1 MLKTTSTSFGLANTN
16 TFRRASKKL
25 FGKYGGNLQN
35 PSPNISRIF
44 VPKPGNIFLQPDQAG
59 AEALVVAYLAP
70 HGKFRDLF
78 LNGIKSHTY
87 VASHIFKHKWLTD
100 GFLTTP
106 TLNTLPIKELPS
118 NSEWTRLASVIKK
131 SKYEYFIGKKSCHSF
146 NYRMAPSTFQE
157 DVLKESD
164 GEVALSKLES
174 LAFHTTYHTVFPEI
188 SQGWW
193 PELEFQIIKTGYLYN
208 LFGFPLFCDYY
219 EGMMNKDK
227 FWRESTAKVPQST
240 VGCITAIAF
249 CKVQEYIEANG
260 LSGIWHLRN
269 DKHDSLL
276 LECPENNRDDAAP
289 ILQQAIEQELV
300 SPRGE
305 HFKMKS
311 EIGWGYNW
319 MKHDEKQNP
328 EGMRELKI

>member
-1 MLKTTSTSFGLANTN
+1 MLKLSSTSFGLANTN

-25 FGKYGGNLQN
+25 LGRFGGNLQN
-35 PSPNISRIF
+35 PSPNMSRVY

-87 VASHIFKHKWLTD
+87 VASHIFKEKWFND
-100 GFLTTP
+100 GYQSIH
-106 TLNTLPIKELPS
+106 TLNTAAVKDLPANPEWKKLAGTIK
-118 NSEWTRLASVIKK
+118 N

-146 NYRMAPSTFQE
+146 NYRMAPPTFQE

-164 GEVALSKLES
+164 GEVALSKDQ
-174 LAFHTTYHTVFPEI
+174 AINFHTMYHNIFPEI

-193 PELEFQIIKTGYLYN
+193 PELEYQIIKTSYLYN

-249 CKVQEYIEANG
+249 CKIQSYIEEKG
-260 LSGIWHLRN
+260 LSSIWHLRN

-289 ILQQAIEQELV
+289 ILQQAIEQELT

-305 HFKMKS
+305 TFKMKS

-319 MKHDEKQNP
+319 MKYDKDINP
-328 EGMRELKI
+328 QGMRELKA